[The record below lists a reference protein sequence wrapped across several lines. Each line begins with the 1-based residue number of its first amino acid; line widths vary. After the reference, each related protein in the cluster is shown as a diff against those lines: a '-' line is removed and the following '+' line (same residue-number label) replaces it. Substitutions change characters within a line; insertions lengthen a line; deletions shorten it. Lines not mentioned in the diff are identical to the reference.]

1 LAHAKPQACAPEN
14 GCDNNV
20 TKSANVKSPIQIRDE
35 KKEVCERERERE
47 RERESKQQFESTA
60 AQPVAVQVYF
70 LHHQPTNLK
79 YHSWSAHFQGV

>member
-35 KKEVCERERERE
+35 KKEVCVRERERVNNNLNPQLPSQLQS
-47 RERESKQQFESTA
+47 RSISCSTNP
-60 AQPVAVQVYF
+60 QM
-70 LHHQPTNLK
+70 
-79 YHSWSAHFQGV
+79 